1 MACHACFIRIHEVR
15 EHLLLLL
22 NCNLQTARKTNAFLI
37 LTYFV
42 LKKSS
47 WRHNLAALQHFRR
60 QKNPPKP
67 TAAVGKLST
76 NCFGNQKVLTVKH
89 DVKERHNTLT
99 FLRRKKKRLP
109 ATK

>member
-22 NCNLQTARKTNAFLI
+22 NYNLQTARKTNAFLI

-47 WRHNLAALQHFRR
+47 WRHNLAALQHFGR
-60 QKNPPKP
+60 QKKPQNP

-89 DVKERHNTLT
+89 DVKERRNTLA
-99 FLRRKKKRLP
+99 FLRGNKKNAPRD
-109 ATK
+109 

>member
-22 NCNLQTARKTNAFLI
+22 NYNLQTARKTNAFLI

-42 LKKSS
+42 LKSLLGGTIQLRCNIFAVKTKP
-47 WRHNLAALQHFRR
+47 N
-60 QKNPPKP
+60 P

-89 DVKERHNTLT
+89 DVKERRNTLA
-99 FLRRKKKRLP
+99 FLRQKKKKRLP